1 MEETIRSTV
10 ESVSQDV
17 TSIKPQSSQRVY
29 AVTDD
34 EILSDLDTSLLATQ
48 AERETY
54 FLVLDIQEIE
64 ESPSG
69 SARGKDISVSS
80 QGPEGLSAIKII
92 DLLNLVKGNE
102 EKYISQRN
110 QPISEK
116 VAGRQTEFFMQEPVE
131 QMLNRQ
137 AKKMVSGTS
146 VPCIRLSY
154 CLLNPFLK

>member
-1 MEETIRSTV
+1 M
-10 ESVSQDV
+10 
-17 TSIKPQSSQRVY
+17 
-29 AVTDD
+29 
-34 EILSDLDTSLLATQ
+34 Q
-48 AERETY
+48 AERKPC
-54 FLVLDIQEIE
+54 FLVPDVQEIE

-69 SARGKDISVSS
+69 SATVDNVSAHARD
-80 QGPEGLSAIKII
+80 PEGLSTIKII

-116 VAGRQTEFFMQEPVE
+116 VTGRQTEFFTQEPVE

-137 AKKMVSGTS
+137 AKKMVGGTS
-146 VPCIRLSY
+146 VPYIRLSY